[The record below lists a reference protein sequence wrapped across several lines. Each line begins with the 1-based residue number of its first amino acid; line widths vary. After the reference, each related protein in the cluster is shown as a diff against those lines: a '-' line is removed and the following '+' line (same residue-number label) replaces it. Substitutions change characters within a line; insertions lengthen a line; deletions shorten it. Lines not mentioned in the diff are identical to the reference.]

1 MKKSILVFPWPNL
14 CLADEI
20 YKKSCLYKKPK
31 IKPPT
36 LKNTKFFWARQVP
49 TFPVHHLLVGSLSL
63 DGPSADKFLKK
74 ALSQEKPVNVF
85 SYSQANKKI
94 NMTLSGDAHGS
105 VYFHVIYFLSCFSR
119 VNGALS
125 NMPEFS
131 KTFNCPLNSK
141 MNPKIKCDVWWFD
154 VYHVRISPIF
164 SSVERILICSI
175 HLDQWFPI
183 CIYTW

>member
-1 MKKSILVFPWPNL
+1 MKYIKNRVYIKSRKSNPRHLKIQNFSGPDKFP
-14 CLADEI
+14 C
-20 YKKSCLYKKPK
+20 
-31 IKPPT
+31 
-36 LKNTKFFWARQVP
+36 
-49 TFPVHHLLVGSLSL
+49 TFPVHHLLVGSFSL

-141 MNPKIKCDVWWFD
+141 MNPKIKCDVW
-154 VYHVRISPIF
+154 
-164 SSVERILICSI
+164 
-175 HLDQWFPI
+175 
-183 CIYTW
+183 